1 MNYLMIKRKENN
13 MSRNIM
19 GLFEITGTYH
29 KLSEKEQKKL
39 ERLTNVLYV
48 LKKQKEE

>member
-1 MNYLMIKRKENN
+1 

-29 KLSEKEQKKL
+29 KLSEREQKQISDKA
-39 ERLTNVLYV
+39 
-48 LKKQKEE
+48 KKQLKQNKNKKGE